1 MNRLRHELKLR
12 FMNKGMYMERFL
24 NSDVNVK
31 NLSPL
36 NLAFVG
42 DTVFDLFVRERL
54 VCQANR
60 PVNKLHKEA
69 TTMVKASAQ
78 AEAMGKIMPILTEE
92 EISVFKRGRN
102 AHTNHKAKNASEGD
116 YHYAT
121 GLEALFGYLYLS
133 GEKERLRELFDI
145 IVSE

>member
-1 MNRLRHELKLR
+1 MHEDLNKTLDVKALGSLALAYMGDAVYEVYIRHHLLSL
-12 FMNKGMYMERFL
+12 GQ
-24 NSDVNVK
+24 VK
-31 NLSPL
+31 P
-36 NLAFVG
+36 
-42 DTVFDLFVRERL
+42 
-54 VCQANR
+54 
-60 PVNKLHKEA
+60 NKLHKEA
-69 TTMVKASAQ
+69 TKMVKAQAQ
-78 AEAMGKIMPILTEE
+78 CEAAQKIMPLLTEDE
-92 EISVFKRGRN
+92 LSVFKRGRN

>member
-1 MNRLRHELKLR
+1 MPVRRGRYKY
-12 FMNKGMYMERFL
+12 NKEQIMERFL

-31 NLSPL
+31 TLSPL

-78 AEAMGKIMPILTEE
+78 AAAAQKIMPLLTEE
-92 EISVFKRGRN
+92 ELSVFKRGRN

-133 GEKERLRELFDI
+133 AEKDRLSELFDI

>member
-1 MNRLRHELKLR
+1 MNRLRYEMKLR
-12 FMNKGMYMERFL
+12 FINKGIYMERFL
-24 NSDVNVK
+24 DTDVNVK
-31 NLSPL
+31 TLSPL

-69 TTMVKASAQ
+69 TALVKASAQ
-78 AEAMGKIMPILTEE
+78 AEAMEKIMPILTEE

>member
-12 FMNKGMYMERFL
+12 FINKGMYMERFL
-24 NSDVNVK
+24 NSDVNIK
-31 NLSPL
+31 TLSPL

-69 TTMVKASAQ
+69 TTLVKASAQ
-78 AEAMGKIMPILTEE
+78 AEAMEKIMPILTEE

>member
-1 MNRLRHELKLR
+1 MNRFLDLSCDAKL
-12 FMNKGMYMERFL
+12 
-24 NSDVNVK
+24 
-31 NLSPL
+31 LSPL

-42 DTVFDLFVRERL
+42 DTVFDLFVRETL

-69 TTMVKASAQ
+69 TKMVKAQAQ
-78 AEAMGKIMPILTEE
+78 AEAAQKILPLLTEE
-92 EISVFKRGRN
+92 EMSVFKRGRN

-121 GLEALFGYLYLS
+121 AVEALFGYLYLK
-133 GEKERLRELFDI
+133 GKIDRLRELF
-145 IVSE
+145 SAMTAE

>member
-1 MNRLRHELKLR
+1 MNRFLDLSCDVKL
-12 FMNKGMYMERFL
+12 
-24 NSDVNVK
+24 
-31 NLSPL
+31 LSPL

-42 DTVFDLFVRERL
+42 DTVFDLFVRETL

-69 TTMVKASAQ
+69 TKMVKAQAQ
-78 AEAMGKIMPILTEE
+78 AEAAQKILPLLSEE
-92 EISVFKRGRN
+92 EMSVFKRGRN

-121 GLEALFGYLYLS
+121 AVEALFGYLYLK
-133 GEKERLRELFDI
+133 GEIDRLRELF
-145 IVSE
+145 SAMTAE

>member
-1 MNRLRHELKLR
+1 MNRFLDLSCDAKL
-12 FMNKGMYMERFL
+12 
-24 NSDVNVK
+24 
-31 NLSPL
+31 LSPL

-42 DTVFDLFVRERL
+42 DTVFDLFVRETL

-69 TTMVKASAQ
+69 TKMVKAQAQ
-78 AEAMGKIMPILTEE
+78 AEAAQKIIPLLTEDE
-92 EISVFKRGRN
+92 LSVFKRGRN

-121 GLEALFGYLYLS
+121 AVEALFGYLYLR
-133 GEKERLRELFDI
+133 GEIDRLRELFS
-145 IVSE
+145 VMSAE